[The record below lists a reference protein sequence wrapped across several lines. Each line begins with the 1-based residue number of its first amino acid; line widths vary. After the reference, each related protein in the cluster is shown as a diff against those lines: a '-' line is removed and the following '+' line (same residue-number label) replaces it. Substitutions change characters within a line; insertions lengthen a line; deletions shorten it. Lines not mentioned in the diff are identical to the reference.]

1 MSNIFLTKKIIS
13 IVKERKRT
21 ALLTLSPKQLKNTSH
36 LHKKKEKKE
45 ELNN

>member
-36 LHKKKEKKE
+36 LHKKKRKKRRTK
-45 ELNN
+45 